1 MRLNG
6 VGDGKTEKRRGHCEG
21 LPILKTFE
29 KTSVDDQN
37 INIYKELNGLAVFRG
52 LMLLQDTIYH
62 QIKKPAV
69 SCGLPLWELLATGS
83 HRHSQNSTSCHHF
96 PWLPSRT

>member
-37 INIYKELNGLAVFRG
+37 INIYKELNGLAVFGG
-52 LMLLQDTIYH
+52 LMLLQDIICH
-62 QIKKPAV
+62 QTKCPLSAV
-69 SCGLPLWELLATGS
+69 G
-83 HRHSQNSTSCHHF
+83 
-96 PWLPSRT
+96 